1 MEDSVLIERFL
12 RSGDLDAAEELL
24 GRYEQELY
32 NYLRQMLRHSQDS
45 EDAMQEAFARA
56 LRALPK
62 YREESHFKSWLF
74 RIGHNEGL
82 RIIQRRQRTVLQDEI
97 EGGADQSPDASTSA
111 ELAERAKALH
121 AAIEL
126 LPDHQR
132 EVIALRQ
139 NDIPFKEIAAI
150 TGAPIGTVLARMHK
164 AKHRLRNLLE
174 PILQ

>member
-56 LRALPK
+56 LRALPR

-74 RIGHNEGL
+74 RIGHNE
-82 RIIQRRQRTVLQDEI
+82 
-97 EGGADQSPDASTSA
+97 
-111 ELAERAKALH
+111 ERAKALH

-164 AKHRLRNLLE
+164 AKHRLRTLLE